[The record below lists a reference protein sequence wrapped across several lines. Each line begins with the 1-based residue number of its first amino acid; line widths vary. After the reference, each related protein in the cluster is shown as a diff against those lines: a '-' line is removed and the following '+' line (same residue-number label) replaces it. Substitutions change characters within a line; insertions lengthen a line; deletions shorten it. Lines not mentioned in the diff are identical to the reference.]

1 MKELIFMFI
10 VAKALLYVCFALL
23 MGSFILYSVPRRNRP
38 EIFISKKFIL
48 ILIALTPLFGIGELV
63 RLTMHLGE
71 DFGYWLT
78 FQNIVFSF
86 EVGKGWLFLTGISVL
101 LFFMVLFNDIK
112 EDRFFAGLAV
122 FLIAGMGVSV
132 GYASHAASLESLG
145 FLAHSLH
152 FIAVITWSG
161 VLLVSGYFSKGEGPS
176 LSFYKWFTPLAVACL
191 ATVIGA
197 GLWLMNY
204 IVPEYV
210 NSYLLDYG
218 QALLIKHVLLFI
230 IVIYSLINGIWL
242 KKKLKK
248 GMTGLALNKWIKT
261 EGIFLFLAFVATALM
276 TQQTPPHDV
285 ADTLKMEDPSKL
297 FTFSTGLIPGDN
309 PMLSISFS
317 IMSLVWLAFA
327 LVLVLSMF
335 VTIKRDKSM
344 VLAVVASILAASAIY
359 LAIMSSV
366 SL

>member
-1 MKELIFMFI
+1 MFI
-10 VAKALLYVCFALL
+10 VAKAMLYVCFTLL
-23 MGSFILYSVPRRNRP
+23 MGAFILYSVPRESRP
-38 EIFISKKFIL
+38 SIFISKKFIL
-48 ILIALTPLFGIGELV
+48 LLIAFTPLFGIGELI

-71 DFGYWLT
+71 DFGYWMT

-122 FLIAGMGVSV
+122 FLTTGMGISV

-176 LSFYKWFTPLAVACL
+176 LSFYKWFTPLAVGCL
-191 ATVIGA
+191 VTVIGA

-204 IVPEYV
+204 IVPQYV

-218 QALLIKHVLLFI
+218 QALLIKHILLLI
-230 IVIYSLINGIWL
+230 IVLYSLINGIWL
-242 KKKLKK
+242 KKRLKE
-248 GMTGLALNKWIKT
+248 GTTGLALNKWIKA
-261 EGIFLFLAFVATALM
+261 EGIFLFLAFVTTAVM

-285 ADTLKMEDPSKL
+285 ADTLKMEEPSRL
-297 FTFSTGLIPGDN
+297 FTLFSGIVPGDN
-309 PMLSISFS
+309 PMLSFDFS
-317 IMSLVWLAFA
+317 VMSLVWLAGA
-327 LVLVLSMF
+327 VVLVLS
-335 VTIKRDKSM
+335 VVATVKQNKSI
-344 VLAVVASILAASAIY
+344 VLAIVASILAASATY
-359 LAIMSSV
+359 LAIISSV

>member
-1 MKELIFMFI
+1 MFI

-23 MGSFILYSVPRRNRP
+23 MGSFILYSVQKRNRP

-86 EVGKGWLFLTGISVL
+86 EVGKGWLFLTGIAVL

-112 EDRFFAGLAV
+112 EDRFFSGLAV
-122 FLIAGMGVSV
+122 FLVAGMGVSV

-230 IVIYSLINGIWL
+230 IVIYSVINGIWL
-242 KKKLKK
+242 KKRLMK
-248 GMTGLALNKWIKT
+248 GTTGLALNKWIKT

-317 IMSLVWLAFA
+317 IMSLVWLASA

-344 VLAVVASILAASAIY
+344 VLAVVASILAVSAIY
-359 LAIMSSV
+359 IAIMSSV

>member
-1 MKELIFMFI
+1 M
-10 VAKALLYVCFALL
+10 LYMCFALL
-23 MGSFILYSVPRRNRP
+23 MGSFILYSVPRESRM
-38 EIFISKKFIL
+38 EIFISKKL
-48 ILIALTPLFGIGELV
+48 ILFLIAFTPLFGIGELV

-71 DFGYWLT
+71 DFGYWMT

-101 LFFMVLFNDIK
+101 LFFLVLFNDIK

-122 FLIAGMGVSV
+122 FLTAGMGISV

-161 VLLVSGYFSKGEGPS
+161 VLLVSGYFSKGKGPS
-176 LSFYKWFTPLAVACL
+176 LSFYKWFTPLAIGCL

-230 IVIYSLINGIWL
+230 IIIYSLINGIWL
-242 KKKLKK
+242 KKRLKE
-248 GMTGLALNKWIKT
+248 GTTGLALNKWIKA
-261 EGIFLFLAFVATALM
+261 EGIFLFLAFVTTALM

-285 ADTLKMEDPSKL
+285 ADTLKMEEPSRL
-297 FTFSTGLIPGDN
+297 FTIFSGIVPGEN
-309 PMLSISFS
+309 PMLSFNFS
-317 IMSLVWLAFA
+317 MMSLVWLIGAI
-327 LVLVLSMF
+327 VLVFSVF
-335 VTIKRDKSM
+335 ATIKQNKSSI
-344 VLAVVASILAASAIY
+344 LAIVASLLAASAIY

>member
-1 MKELIFMFI
+1 MFF
-10 VAKALLYVCFALL
+10 VAKAMLYVCFSLL
-23 MGSFILYSVPRRNRP
+23 MGAFILYTVPRTSRP
-38 EIFISKKFIL
+38 EIYITKKLIL
-48 ILIALTPLFGIGELV
+48 ILIAIIPLFGIGELV

-122 FLIAGMGVSV
+122 FLIGGMGVSV

-161 VLLVSGYFSKGEGPS
+161 VLLVSGYFSRGEGPN
-176 LSFYKWFTPLAVACL
+176 LSFYKWFTPLAVVCL

-218 QALLIKHVLLFI
+218 QALLIKHILLFI
-230 IVIYSLINGIWL
+230 IVFYSLINGIWL
-242 KKKLKK
+242 KKRLNQGMSGLSLKK
-248 GMTGLALNKWIKT
+248 WMKA
-261 EGIFLFLAFVATALM
+261 EGILLFSAFVATALM

-309 PMLSISFS
+309 PMLSFSFS
-317 IMSLVWLAFA
+317 LMSLVWLALA
-327 LVLVLSMF
+327 VVLVLSIF
-335 VTIKRDKSM
+335 ATIKRNKSM
-344 VLAVVASILAASAIY
+344 ILAVVASFLAASAIY
-359 LAIMSSV
+359 IAVMSSV